1 MARPTYE
8 TEVHLGREKQVIEV
22 IERIHGVT
30 FQKCPNYYHIDYFL
44 IDQHKNVNAW
54 VEIRGKE
61 FEKAKFP
68 TFFTSLEKYISI
80 CRMAHLTGKP
90 AILVAN
96 WTDTANYYKA
106 DHTDLKKFDIK
117 LGGRTSVSRGD
128 WQDIEPVVHIPTNLF
143 KPLSEMPL
151 K

>member
-1 MARPTYE
+1 MRPQYE
-8 TEVHLGREKQVIEV
+8 NQSHLDREKQVIEV

-44 IDQHKNVNAW
+44 VDSSQKINAW
-54 VEIRGKE
+54 VEVRGKE
-61 FEKAKFP
+61 FPKAQYP
-68 TFFTSLEKYISI
+68 TFYTSLEKYISV

-90 AILVAN
+90 AIIVAN
-96 WTDTANYYKA
+96 WSDLANFYKA
-106 DHTDLKKFDIK
+106 DHTDIKRFDIK
-117 LGGRTSVSRGD
+117 LGGRTTNSRGD
-128 WQDIEPVVHIPTNLF
+128 WQDIEPVIHIPTNLF